1 VIGINVVD
9 HITGMPTHHEC
20 ELHAFSADT
29 VEFF

>member
-1 VIGINVVD
+1 VIDINVVD

-20 ELHAFSADT
+20 ELHALSADA